1 MKKKVVLRK
10 SLQAGNP
17 ETGEIKKMR
26 MPLCGGL
33 EIYMDIVQYLNGKK
47 ILIWGYGREGKSTEK
62 FLSSYCTPAS
72 VAVYEGPKD
81 GIAEEDYD
89 LIIKSPGIPMLEFNP
104 KYTSQTELF
113 LGQFKEQVIG
123 VTGTKGKSTTATM
136 LHHVL
141 AACSGH
147 PTLLLGNIGLPCL
160 DYYGEM
166 TADTL
171 VVFELSC
178 HQLFHTKVSP
188 HVGVILNIFEEH
200 LDYYKTMENY
210 VASKHAIAKYQTV
223 EDFLYCG
230 AGVDLTGVT
239 ALGKRTV
246 IAPVRAKKYELR
258 ILGEQNQYNA
268 EFVYR
273 IATEVYGCDG
283 DDVKKAL
290 GEVGNLPHRLE
301 LVGEVGGVRY
311 YDDSIATIPEAVIC
325 AVAAIEKVQ
334 TVIIGGMDRG
344 IDYNVLE
351 GFVKENPQYT
361 YIFMYDTGKRIWEEL
376 GGISKKLTSGMGATD
391 MGAVNTDVVNA
402 GTEEA
407 VAADCANRYLVA
419 TLEEAVA
426 LAKKMT
432 APGMACV
439 MSPAAPS
446 YGVFKNFEER
456 GEKFKEYVM
465 K

>member
-1 MKKKVVLRK
+1 MTDAALR
-10 SLQAGNP
+10 G
-17 ETGEIKKMR
+17 
-26 MPLCGGL
+26 GGL
-33 EIYMDIVQYLNGKK
+33 EIDMDIVEYLNGKK
-47 ILIWGYGREGKSTEK
+47 ILIWGYGREGKSTEN
-62 FLSSYCTPAS
+62 FLATYCSPAC
-72 VAVYEGPKD
+72 VEVYEGD
-81 GIAEEDYD
+81 RAGIDEAKYD
-89 LIIKSPGIPMLEFNP
+89 LIIKSPGIPMLEYDS

-113 LGQFKEQVIG
+113 LGQFKNRVIG

-141 AACSGH
+141 SECSGRK
-147 PTLLLGNIGLPCL
+147 TLLLGNIGKPCL

-166 TADTL
+166 EGDTL
-171 VVFELSC
+171 AVFELSC

-188 HVGVILNIFEEH
+188 HVAVLLNIFEEH

-210 VASKHAIAKYQTV
+210 VAAKLAIAKYQEP

-230 AGVDLTGVT
+230 AGVNLTGVT
-239 ALGKRTV
+239 APGKRTV
-246 IAPVRAKKYELR
+246 IAPVEGRKYELR

-273 IATEVYGCDG
+273 IATEVYGCEVEA
-283 DDVKKAL
+283 VKKAL

-301 LVGEVGGVRY
+301 FIGEKNGVRY

-325 AVAAIEKVQ
+325 AVAAIKDVQ

-344 IDYNVLE
+344 IDYSVLE
-351 GFVKENPQYT
+351 VFVEENPQYT
-361 YIFMYDTGKRIWEEL
+361 YIFMYDTGKRIYGALTGSESASGAAESPR
-376 GGISKKLTSGMGATD
+376 GGT
-391 MGAVNTDVVNA
+391 VA
-402 GTEEA
+402 G
-407 VAADCANRYLVA
+407 AADDVKRFLVE

-426 LAKKMT
+426 LAKKVT
-432 APGMACV
+432 APGKACV

-465 K
+465 TE

>member
-1 MKKKVVLRK
+1 MQRRRD
-10 SLQAGNP
+10 
-17 ETGEIKKMR
+17 EFKKMK
-26 MPLCGGL
+26 MPFHGGL
-33 EIYMDIVQYLNGKK
+33 EIYMDIAQYLNGKR

-62 FLSSYCTPAS
+62 FLSAYCTPAS

-89 LIIKSPGIPMLEFNP
+89 LIIKSPGIPMLEYNP

-160 DYYGEM
+160 DYYGEI
-166 TADTL
+166 TPDTL

-178 HQLFHTKVSP
+178 HQLFHTKVAP
-188 HVGVILNIFEEH
+188 HVAVLLNIFEEH
-200 LDYYKTMENY
+200 LDYYKTMDNY
-210 VASKHAIAKYQTV
+210 VAAKHAIAKYQKE
-223 EDFLYCG
+223 EDFLFCG
-230 AGVDLTGVT
+230 AGVDLNGVT
-239 ALGKRTV
+239 APGKRTV
-246 IAPVRAKKYELR
+246 IAPLAEKKYELK

-283 DDVKKAL
+283 EAVKKAL

-301 LVGEVGGVRY
+301 FIGEVGGVRY

-344 IDYNVLE
+344 IDYSVLE
-351 GFVKENPQYT
+351 TFVKENPQYT
-361 YIFMYDTGKRIWEEL
+361 YIFMYDTGKRICEEL
-376 GGISKKLTSGMGATD
+376 GDSGL
-391 MGAVNTDVVNA
+391 
-402 GTEEA
+402 
-407 VAADCANRYLVA
+407 ADGRNRFLVE

-426 LAKKMT
+426 LAKKVT

-456 GEKFKEYVM
+456 GEKFKEYVLG
-465 K
+465 

>member
-1 MKKKVVLRK
+1 
-10 SLQAGNP
+10 
-17 ETGEIKKMR
+17 
-26 MPLCGGL
+26 MPPLGGGL
-33 EIYMDIVQYLNGKK
+33 EIDMDIVQYLNGKK
-47 ILIWGYGREGKSTEK
+47 ILIWGYGREGKSTEH
-62 FLSSYCTPAS
+62 FLATYCTPAS
-72 VAVYEGPKD
+72 VEIYEGD
-81 GIAEEDYD
+81 RAGIDEAKYD
-89 LIIKSPGIPMLEFNP
+89 LIIKSPGIPMLDYNP

-113 LGQFKEQVIG
+113 LGQFKDRVIG

-141 AACSGH
+141 EACSGH
-147 PTLLLGNIGLPCL
+147 PTLLLGNIGKPCL

-166 TADTL
+166 TEDTL
-171 VVFELSC
+171 AVFELSC

-188 HVGVILNIFEEH
+188 HVAVLLNIFEEH
-200 LDYYKTMENY
+200 LDYYKTMERY
-210 VASKHAIAKYQTV
+210 VAAKHAIAKYQTA

-230 AGVDLTGVT
+230 SGVDLTGVE

-246 IAPVRAKKYELR
+246 IAPVEGKKYELR

-283 DDVKKAL
+283 EEVKTAL

-301 LVGEVGGVRY
+301 FIGEKDGVRY
-311 YDDSIATIPEAVIC
+311 YDDSIATIPEAVLC
-325 AVAAIEKVQ
+325 AVAAIENVQ

-344 IDYNVLE
+344 IDYSVLE
-351 GFVKENPQYT
+351 TFVEENPQYT
-361 YIFMYDTGKRIWEEL
+361 YIFMYDTGKRIYGVLRESEN
-376 GGISKKLTSGMGATD
+376 GK
-391 MGAVNTDVVNA
+391 
-402 GTEEA
+402 
-407 VAADCANRYLVA
+407 NRFLVE
-419 TLEEAVA
+419 TLAEAVA
-426 LAKKMT
+426 LAKKVT
-432 APGMACV
+432 APGKACV

-465 K
+465 Q

>member
-1 MKKKVVLRK
+1 
-10 SLQAGNP
+10 
-17 ETGEIKKMR
+17 
-26 MPLCGGL
+26 
-33 EIYMDIVQYLNGKK
+33 MDIVQYLNGKR
-47 ILIWGYGREGKSTEK
+47 ILIWGYGREGKSTEN
-62 FLSSYCTPAS
+62 FLGTYCTPAS
-72 VAVYEGPKD
+72 VEIYEGDKA
-81 GIAEEDYD
+81 GIDEAKYD
-89 LIIKSPGIPMLEFNP
+89 LIIKSPGIPMLEYDP

-113 LGQFKEQVIG
+113 LGQFKDRVIG

-141 AACSGH
+141 DTCSGH
-147 PTLLLGNIGLPCL
+147 KTLLLGNIGKPCL

-166 TADTL
+166 EGDTL
-171 VVFELSC
+171 AVFELSC

-188 HVGVILNIFEEH
+188 HVAVLLNIFEEH

-210 VASKHAIAKYQTV
+210 VAAKHAIAKHQTP

-230 AGVDLTGVT
+230 AGVDLTGVP
-239 ALGKRTV
+239 AAGKRTV
-246 IAPVRAKKYELR
+246 IAPVTEKKYELR

-283 DDVKKAL
+283 EAVKAAL

-301 LVGEVGGVRY
+301 FIGEKNGVRY
-311 YDDSIATIPEAVIC
+311 YDDSIATIPEAVVC
-325 AVAAIEKVQ
+325 AVAAIADVQ
-334 TVIIGGMDRG
+334 TVILGGMDRG
-344 IDYNVLE
+344 IDYSVLE
-351 GFVKENPQYT
+351 AFVKEHPQYT
-361 YIFMYDTGKRIWEEL
+361 YIFMYDTGKRIY
-376 GGISKKLTSGMGATD
+376 GALQ
-391 MGAVNTDVVNA
+391 GV
-402 GTEEA
+402 TEGQK
-407 VAADCANRYLVA
+407 CFLVE
-419 TLEEAVA
+419 TLEEAVN
-426 LAKKMT
+426 LAKKVT
-432 APGMACV
+432 APGKACV

>member
-1 MKKKVVLRK
+1 
-10 SLQAGNP
+10 
-17 ETGEIKKMR
+17 
-26 MPLCGGL
+26 
-33 EIYMDIVQYLNGKK
+33 MDIVQYLTGKR

-62 FLSSYCTPAS
+62 FLSAYCAPAS
-72 VAVYEGPKD
+72 VAVYEGPKE
-81 GIAEEDYD
+81 GIAEAEYD
-89 LIIKSPGIPMLEFNP
+89 LIIKSPGIPMLEYNP

-136 LHHVL
+136 LYHVL
-141 AACSGH
+141 AACSGR

-160 DYYGEM
+160 DYYGEI
-166 TADTL
+166 TPDTL

-178 HQLFHTKVSP
+178 HQLFHTKVAP
-188 HVGVILNIFEEH
+188 HVAVLLNIFEEH
-200 LDYYKTMENY
+200 LDYYKTMDNY
-210 VASKHAIAKYQTV
+210 VASKRAIAKYQTE
-223 EDFLYCG
+223 EDFLFCG

-239 ALGKRTV
+239 ARGKRTV
-246 IAPVRAKKYELR
+246 IAPVKSKKYELR

-283 DDVKKAL
+283 AAVKAAL
-290 GEVGNLPHRLE
+290 SEVGNLPHRLE
-301 LVGEVGGVRY
+301 YVGEVGGVRY

-325 AVAAIEKVQ
+325 AAAAIDKVQ

-344 IDYNVLE
+344 IDYGVLE
-351 GFVKENPQYT
+351 TFVKENPQYT
-361 YIFMYDTGKRIWEEL
+361 YIFMYDTGKRIYEEL
-376 GGISKKLTSGMGATD
+376 GCVPKDASDGADAGSVNSDVTENDAVEKVVLENSVPHTD
-391 MGAVNTDVVNA
+391 NLH
-402 GTEEA
+402 
-407 VAADCANRYLVA
+407 LVD
-419 TLEEAVA
+419 TLEEAVV
-426 LAKKMT
+426 LAKKLT

>member
-1 MKKKVVLRK
+1 
-10 SLQAGNP
+10 
-17 ETGEIKKMR
+17 
-26 MPLCGGL
+26 
-33 EIYMDIVQYLNGKK
+33 MDIVQYLNGKK
-47 ILIWGYGREGKSTEK
+47 LLIWGYGREGKSTEN
-62 FLSSYCTPAS
+62 FLATYCTPAC
-72 VAVYEGPKD
+72 VDVYEGDKT
-81 GIAEEDYD
+81 GIDEAKYD
-89 LIIKSPGIPMLEFNP
+89 LIIKSPGIPMLDDDP

-113 LGQFKEQVIG
+113 LGQFKERVIG

-141 AACSGH
+141 DTCSGRK
-147 PTLLLGNIGLPCL
+147 TLLLGNIGKPCL

-166 TADTL
+166 QGDSLA
-171 VVFELSC
+171 VFELSC

-188 HVGVILNIFEEH
+188 HVAVLLNIFEEH
-200 LDYYKTMENY
+200 LDYYKTMERY
-210 VASKHAIAKYQTV
+210 VASKHAIAKYQTP

-246 IAPVRAKKYELR
+246 IAPATEKKYELR

-273 IATEVYGCDG
+273 IATEVFGCDPEA
-283 DDVKKAL
+283 VKMAL
-290 GEVGNLPHRLE
+290 SEVGNLPHRLE
-301 LVGEVGGVRY
+301 FIGEKNGVRY
-311 YDDSIATIPEAVIC
+311 YDDSIATIPEAVLC
-325 AVAAIEKVQ
+325 AVAAIKDVQ

-344 IDYNVLE
+344 IDYSVLE
-351 GFVKENPQYT
+351 VFVEEHPQYT
-361 YIFMYDTGKRIWEEL
+361 YIFMYDTGKRIYGALAGADGNDSEGAGAMTDSEER
-376 GGISKKLTSGMGATD
+376 
-391 MGAVNTDVVNA
+391 
-402 GTEEA
+402 
-407 VAADCANRYLVA
+407 NRRNCYLVE

-426 LAKKMT
+426 LAKKVT
-432 APGMACV
+432 APGKACV

-465 K
+465 AE

>member
-1 MKKKVVLRK
+1 M
-10 SLQAGNP
+10 N
-17 ETGEIKKMR
+17 
-26 MPLCGGL
+26 
-33 EIYMDIVQYLNGKK
+33 IVQYLNGKR
-47 ILIWGYGREGKSTEK
+47 ILIWGYGREGKSTES
-62 FLSSYCTPAS
+62 FLETYCAPAS
-72 VAVYEGPKD
+72 VEIYEGDKA
-81 GIAEEDYD
+81 GIDEAKYD
-89 LIIKSPGIPMLEFNP
+89 LIIKSPGIPMLEYHP

-113 LGQFKEQVIG
+113 LGQFKNRVIG

-141 AACSGH
+141 DTCSGH
-147 PTLLLGNIGLPCL
+147 KTLLLGNIGKPCL

-166 TADTL
+166 EGDTL
-171 VVFELSC
+171 AVFELSC

-188 HVGVILNIFEEH
+188 HVAVLLNIFEEH

-210 VASKHAIAKYQTV
+210 VASKHAIAKYQ
-223 EDFLYCG
+223 EPADFLYCG
-230 AGVDLTGVT
+230 AGVDLTGI
-239 ALGKRTV
+239 AAAGKRTV
-246 IAPVRAKKYELR
+246 IAPVTEKKYALR

-283 DDVKKAL
+283 EAVKAAL

-301 LVGEVGGVRY
+301 FIGEKNGVRY

-325 AVAAIEKVQ
+325 AVAAIENVQ

-344 IDYNVLE
+344 IDYSVLE
-351 GFVKENPQYT
+351 TFVKENPQYT
-361 YIFMYDTGKRIWEEL
+361 YIFMYATGKRIY
-376 GGISKKLTSGMGATD
+376 GALTSAESD
-391 MGAVNTDVVNA
+391 L
-402 GTEEA
+402 
-407 VAADCANRYLVA
+407 VAADGTSKPMYGKDKNCFLVE

-426 LAKKMT
+426 LAKKVT
-432 APGMACV
+432 VPGKACV

-465 K
+465 R